1 MTIQI
6 QVPSVVEEV
15 CEEHGFSQEQCTKIF
30 QRFLD
35 DLILDWNFSEDFLNW
50 FEDVL
55 ENEIDEII

>member
-6 QVPSVVEEV
+6 QVPSVVVEV
-15 CEEHGFSQEQCTKIF
+15 CEERGFSVEQCTKIF
-30 QRFLD
+30 QRFLE
-35 DLILDWNFSEDFLNW
+35 DLTLDYCFSEDFLNW